1 MSGVVP
7 SGFSERELMC
17 DPVEGVATVANPVR
31 PGDQVL
37 PASSRT
43 HLLEAEPAY
52 DISTLDRE
60 AAQRSAHLGDNCAMG
75 TGDDLVLFATRREPH
90 KLALYP

>member
-1 MSGVVP
+1 MTGVVP
-7 SGFSERELMC
+7 SRLSKCKLLC
-17 DPVEGVATVANPVR
+17 DPVEGVPAVTNPIR
-31 PGDQVL
+31 PREQIL
-37 PASSRT
+37 PAASRA
-43 HLLEAEPAY
+43 HLIDAEPAY
-52 DISTLDRE
+52 RISTIDRE